1 MEDSE
6 AFVEKAFGIVSDA
19 EKFYF
24 LECRLNGDDKPSFK
38 LSEPIVVNY
47 DPDVMRTTV
56 AKVLGRIGWL
66 LEEVDKPDTTSA
78 VIKKQRVNSQDQWV
92 DMGVS

>member
-1 MEDSE
+1 MEDDE
-6 AFVEKAFGIVSDA
+6 AFVSKAFGIVSDA

-66 LEEVDKPDTTSA
+66 LEEIEKPETPS
-78 VIKKQRVNSQDQWV
+78 VVKKQRT
-92 DMGVS
+92 M